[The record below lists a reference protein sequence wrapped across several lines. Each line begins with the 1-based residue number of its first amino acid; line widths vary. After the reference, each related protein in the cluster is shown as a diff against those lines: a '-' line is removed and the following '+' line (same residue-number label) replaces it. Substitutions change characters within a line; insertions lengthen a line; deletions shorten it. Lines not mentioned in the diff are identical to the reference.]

1 MEVNQ
6 YLEMFIEE
14 SKDHLQACSE
24 HLLELEKNPD
34 DLAIVGEIFRSA
46 HTLKGMS
53 ATMGF
58 EDLADLTHKMENVL
72 DAIRNEKIHVSPEIL
87 DVVFESVDHLEEMVM
102 DIANGGDGKRD
113 VSSTVAQL
121 KRIELGEYAIPE
133 VVATT
138 ETPVTAVTSVL
149 EYDSFEQTVISQS
162 TEQGFN
168 AFEISVRLREDCL
181 LKAARV
187 FMVFEILEKD
197 GDVIKSNPSVEKLE
211 DEQFDQQFSV
221 AFVTKESAEDMK
233 NKIMKVSEVEE
244 VIVATLGTPVTAV
257 ASVLEYDSFEQTVI
271 AQSAEQGFNAFEIS
285 VKLREDCLLK
295 AARVFMVFEILEK
308 DGDVIKSNPSV
319 EKLEDEQ
326 FDQQFSVALVTKES
340 AEDMQKKIMKVS
352 EVEEVIVATIE
363 QKQHSEK
370 EPAIQEVAATATVEV
385 EAQPATTPEKN
396 NAAPTPAKAPAP
408 AKTDKSHA
416 PVGNK
421 TIRVNIERLD
431 ILMNLFEEL
440 VIDRGRLQSIATEV
454 NHGELNETVERMSR
468 VMGDLQTIILTM
480 RMVPVETVFNR
491 FPKMIRQLSRDL
503 NKKINLEIIG
513 AETELD
519 RTVIDEIGDPLVHL
533 IRNSV
538 DHGIENPTARRAK
551 GKPEEGTVVL
561 RAYHS
566 GNYVFIEIE
575 DDGAGINREKVL
587 AKAISKGIVTQEQSY
602 SMSDKQINELILA
615 SGFSTAD
622 VISDVSGRGVGLD
635 VVKTTIE
642 SLGGNISIESTQ
654 DVGSIFSI
662 QLPLTLS
669 IISVMLVEIEK
680 EIYAIPLSSI
690 IETSIIRSSEIMNA
704 HNQKVIDFRGKV
716 VPLVFLEEIF
726 EVPRKEPQD
735 DEFHSVVI
743 VRKGEKLAGLV
754 VDSFI
759 GQQEI
764 VLKSLGNYLTNIFAI
779 SGATILGNGKVALI
793 VDCNALIK

>member
-14 SKDHLQACSE
+14 SKEHLQACSE

-72 DAIRNEKIHVSPEIL
+72 DAIRNEKIHVTPEIL

-121 KRIELGEYAIPE
+121 KRIELGEEAVPE
-133 VVATT
+133 VVATVAA
-138 ETPVTAVTSVL
+138 PVVESVL
-149 EYDSFEQTVISQS
+149 EYDSFEQTVITQS
-162 TEQGFN
+162 AEQGFN
-168 AFEISVRLREDCL
+168 AFEISVTLREDCL

-197 GDVIKSNPSVEKLE
+197 GDVIKSSPSVEKLE
-211 DEQFDQQFSV
+211 DEQFDQQFYV
-221 AFVTKESAEDMK
+221 AFVTK
-233 NKIMKVSEVEE
+233 
-244 VIVATLGTPVTAV
+244 TT
-257 ASVLEYDSFEQTVI
+257 
-271 AQSAEQGFNAFEIS
+271 
-285 VKLREDCLLK
+285 
-295 AARVFMVFEILEK
+295 
-308 DGDVIKSNPSV
+308 
-319 EKLEDEQ
+319 
-326 FDQQFSVALVTKES
+326 
-340 AEDMQKKIMKVS
+340 AEDMQKKLMKVS
-352 EVEEVIVATIE
+352 EVDEVIVTTID
-363 QKQHSEK
+363 QRKFSEK
-370 EPAIQEVAATATVEV
+370 VFEAQQEVAATATAVAEV
-385 EAQPATTPEKN
+385 AAIPTNTPAAKAEPVAKPAKE
-396 NAAPTPAKAPAP
+396 AAPSKA
-408 AKTDKSHA
+408 DKNHG

-440 VIDRGRLQSIATEV
+440 VIDRGRLQSISTEV

-726 EVPRKEPQD
+726 EVPRQEQQD
-735 DEFHSVVI
+735 EEFHSVVI